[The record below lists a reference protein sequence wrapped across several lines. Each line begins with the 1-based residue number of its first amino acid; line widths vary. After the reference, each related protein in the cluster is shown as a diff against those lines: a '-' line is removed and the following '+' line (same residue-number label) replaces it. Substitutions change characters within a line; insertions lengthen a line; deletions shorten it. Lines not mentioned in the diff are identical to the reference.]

1 MNKKPKIDLAASVRS
16 RLLKLNEGTGQDYNV
31 VLTRYC
37 LERLL
42 YRLSVSKHRE
52 KFILKGAMLFAVWQ
66 GSPHRQT
73 RDLDLLGFGDSSQE
87 ELKQVFRDFCNE
99 EVDDDGVTFDPDG
112 ITTGAIRD
120 DAEYGGVRVKLIA
133 HIGVARIP
141 LQVDVGF
148 GDALTPLPQ
157 EESYPSL
164 LDMPAPVLRCYAR
177 ETVVAEKLSAI
188 IKLGSIN
195 TRFKDYFDLLF
206 LSERFDFD
214 GALLCEAIEATLK
227 RRGWL
232 DIATA
237 KPDGLAESFGVD
249 PLRRKQWEGFCEKSN
264 LDESRSLAE
273 VVQHVAAFV
282 LSPLQSITKG
292 VSFTK
297 RWTAGGPWK

>member
-1 MNKKPKIDLAASVRS
+1 M
-16 RLLKLNEGTGQDYNV
+16 

-73 RDLDLLGFGDSSQE
+73 RDLDLLGFGDSSQA
-87 ELKQVFRDFCNE
+87 ELKQVFRDFCNQA
-99 EVDDDGVTFDPDG
+99 VIDDGVTFDPDAVSAS
-112 ITTGAIRD
+112 AIRD

-148 GDALTPLPQ
+148 GDTLTPQPR
-157 EESYPSL
+157 EESYPCL

-177 ETVVAEKLSAI
+177 ETVIAEKLSAI
-188 IKLGSIN
+188 IKLGDIN

-206 LSERFDFD
+206 LSEHFDFA
-214 GALLCEAIEATLK
+214 GSRLREAIEATLK
-227 RRGWL
+227 TRGWL
-232 DIATA
+232 DITTST
-237 KPDGLAESFGVD
+237 PDGLAETFGAD
-249 PLRRKQWEGFCEKSN
+249 PLRSTQWKGFCVKGKLN
-264 LDESRSLAE
+264 ESRSLVE
-273 VVQHVAAFV
+273 VVQRVAVFA
-282 LSPLQSITKG
+282 LPPLQSITKKTTF
-292 VSFTK
+292 SK
-297 RWTAGGPWK
+297 RWKAGGPWK